1 MRSALLLGL
10 VAGAAADGA
19 PAGTYCCSGTHSM
32 LPAFGAGGGCGK
44 DSAAVGVSAM
54 SIAFAEGGTPELNV
68 TVTLTGG
75 AKTTCP
81 NEPYKYDD
89 TSKRVDLTDTNPD
102 TDCLQKFEKDNSVA
116 PTVEVVAGDKLRISF
131 NSTGDITLSH
141 CSGPTK
147 QPAGGGASGKSPA
160 MGAIG
165 IAVAAIGFGSNFVV
179 IKKKEWDPKDGMFF
193 QFNMVIGVFVM
204 GMAYTYAVRG
214 APPLQPV
221 AMLGGA
227 MWACGNAAT
236 PFIIQS
242 IGMGLGLSIWGS
254 ANMLTGWSSAHFGI
268 LGVSKET
275 VPHQPLNIAGALV
288 AVLAIL
294 IYAQVKNKEPPPPA
308 EIAGWRKA
316 RKSYEDVLL
325 APSDEAAESGS
336 GGSKVV
342 GVAVAVIAGIL
353 FGACFNPC
361 QYAIDQAAL
370 NHCNP
375 IGEQAECLSAHFGSD
390 DRTYCSWDGSAD
402 PGKQCGGMPGPDLA
416 FSQFCGI
423 LFASFAIMAAY
434 GTYQQFIVGD
444 GPIFINAPLVVPAFL
459 SGAIWACAQIGWFVA
474 SDNLS
479 MVVSFPIITTIPAII
494 GNLWGYFVFDEL
506 ATDTKNVVTLC
517 LGICCSIAAGVL
529 IALSKVQ

>member
-1 MRSALLLGL
+1 MIGWPGVGNKL
-10 VAGAAADGA
+10 VVSF
-19 PAGTYCCSGTHSM
+19 SGSV
-32 LPAFGAGGGCGK
+32 
-44 DSAAVGVSAM
+44 D
-54 SIAFAEGGTPELNV
+54 
-68 TVTLTGG
+68 
-75 AKTTCP
+75 AKH
-81 NEPYKYDD
+81 D
-89 TSKRVDLTDTNPD
+89 
-102 TDCLQKFEKDNSVA
+102 
-116 PTVEVVAGDKLRISF
+116 
-131 NSTGDITLSH
+131 GDITLSH
-141 CSGPTK
+141 CSDHAAAA
-147 QPAGGGASGKSPA
+147 AGGNSGKSLA

-193 QFNMVIGVFVM
+193 QFNMVVGVFVT

-214 APPLQPV
+214 APPLQPI